1 MLGLERTFCGRLL
14 RRVIGRSAFFSASR
28 FVKEGKRR
36 RGRDFNDETFAPSS
50 LDGVRGL

>member
-1 MLGLERTFCGRLL
+1 MLGLERTFCGPLL
-14 RRVIGRSAFFSASR
+14 RRVIGRPAPPQ
-28 FVKEGKRR
+28 FVEEGDGG